1 MNALY
6 LHKYELYVDNRV
18 SNEYKEIIMAIPFP
32 EPSPPIRIRSS
43 TEIQALD
50 NHFRK
55 REVPKSKTNKLLL
68 ASWNIANLGAQERS
82 KGAREVIAHILKR
95 FDLIAVQ
102 EINDDYRQFKK
113 IVDIMGDKFDFF
125 MSDTAGNDERLAYV
139 YNTEKISAGKLF
151 GEVALR
157 PREYPKRDVK
167 VHYREK
173 RKDKIQ
179 VFKKLRYTPF
189 DRNPYIGSFSCGEI
203 DFVLA
208 NVHLYFGKF
217 QQSSK
222 EKDRLKYARRVLEI
236 HALAKWAK
244 DRSVGGNAWDKDIIL
259 LGDMN
264 VPNVEHNEAT
274 FKALEEFSWTSVDF
288 YNDTNM
294 AQPESLSRIG
304 GSNLGNDKTYDQI
317 AFAPTALKNRISNYG
332 VFDFDAAIFESKW
345 SSLLKMHSHSK
356 AVKAFNAYLR
366 HYVSDHRP
374 IWVEL
379 KTD

>member
-1 MNALY
+1 
-6 LHKYELYVDNRV
+6 
-18 SNEYKEIIMAIPFP
+18 MAIPFP
-32 EPSPPIRIRSS
+32 EPTPPLRIRSN
-43 TEIQALD
+43 TEIKSLD
-50 NHFRK
+50 HHFTN
-55 REVPKSKTNKLLL
+55 REVPVSKANRLLL
-68 ASWNIANLGAQERS
+68 ASWNIANLGVQGRS
-82 KGAREVIAHILKR
+82 KGAREVVAHILKR

-102 EINDDYRQFKK
+102 EINDDYRQFTK
-113 IVDIMGDKFDFF
+113 IVGAMGDKFDFF

-139 YNTEKISAGKLF
+139 YNTEKVSPGKLF
-151 GEVALR
+151 GEIALR
-157 PREYPKRDVK
+157 PREYPKRNVK

-179 VFKKLRYTPF
+179 VFKNIRFTPF

-236 HALAKWAK
+236 YALAKWAK

-274 FKALEEFSWTSVDF
+274 IKALEEFSWISVNLYKDTS
-288 YNDTNM
+288 M
-294 AQPESLSRIG
+294 ARVESLSRIG

-317 AFAPTALKNRISNYG
+317 AFAPTSLRSRISNYG
-332 VFDFDAAIFESKW
+332 VFDFDAVVFGSKW
-345 SSLLKMHSHSK
+345 SALLKTHSHSK
-356 AVKAFNAYLR
+356 AVKVFNAYLR
-366 HYVSDHRP
+366 HYISDHRP